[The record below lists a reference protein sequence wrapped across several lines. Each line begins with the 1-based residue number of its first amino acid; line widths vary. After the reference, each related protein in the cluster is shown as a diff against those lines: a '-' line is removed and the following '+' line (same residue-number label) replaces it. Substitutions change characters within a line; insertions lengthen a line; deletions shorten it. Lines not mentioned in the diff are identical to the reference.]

1 MTSANHPRVGS
12 RRNIRALAAAT
23 IVSAGLALALA
34 PSSAT
39 ATTVA
44 RDGHIGLAPAVCR
57 YLLAHATPGSAPAFR
72 LADEMSALNGSC

>member
-1 MTSANHPRVGS
+1 MTSVNHPGVGS
-12 RRNIRALAAAT
+12 RRNTRALAAA

-34 PSSAT
+34 PSSAN

-44 RDGHIGLAPAVCR
+44 RDGHVGLPPAVCQ